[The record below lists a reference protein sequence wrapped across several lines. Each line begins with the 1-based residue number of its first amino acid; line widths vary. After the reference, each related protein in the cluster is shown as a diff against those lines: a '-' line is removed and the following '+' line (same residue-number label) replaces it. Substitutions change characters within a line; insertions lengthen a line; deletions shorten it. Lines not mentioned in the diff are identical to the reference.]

1 MEENQIANVCRNGA
15 FGDVVYCSAIT
26 SQLKKLGYQVI
37 FYTSCEPIAKLL
49 DGVDLVL
56 NISHW
61 NNRPAGRD
69 ISVLAYPFKDG
80 YPAVPMMKHLIEY
93 ACIEAG
99 LPVGESKLKSFDPIT
114 NGDYATFQPNCGWST
129 YKEYDYWQPIL
140 CQLSKTMPIV
150 TIDASRSWSETCA
163 LIQHARIHLGGDSV
177 GNHIAGAYKTPAV
190 ILFGSTSP
198 AGSGYKSAINLWKP
212 HCWING
218 FVAPC
223 YYEDKFSNGIK
234 LRNCG
239 DKCINGIE
247 QDDIRRAIDQMLVRL
262 KTPTIDMAAVEAELE
277 TCPYST

>member
-1 MEENQIANVCRNGA
+1 MEENMIANVCRNGA

-26 SQLKKLGYQVI
+26 SQLKQLGYQVI

-56 NISHW
+56 NVSHW

-69 ISVLAYPFKDG
+69 ISVLAYPFREG
-80 YPAVPMMKHLIEY
+80 YPAVPMTKHLIEY
-93 ACIEAG
+93 ACIESG
-99 LPVGESKLKSFDPIT
+99 LPVGESKLKSFDPIRDLP
-114 NGDYATFQPNCGWST
+114 NGGVYATWQPKCGWSS
-129 YKEYDYWQPIL
+129 YKEYDYWQSIIDELMKAMPVYIL
-140 CQLSKTMPIV
+140 
-150 TIDASRSWSETCA
+150 DASRSWSETCA

-198 AGSGYKSAINLWKP
+198 AGSGYKTAINLWQP
-212 HCWING
+212 HCWKDG

-234 LRNCG
+234 LRHCD
-239 DKCINGIE
+239 DKCINLIKR
-247 QDDIRRAIDQMLVRL
+247 DDIRRAIDQMLVRFKPL
-262 KTPTIDMAAVEAELE
+262 DNY
-277 TCPYST
+277 CPV